1 MVILFMSNTFK
12 AGWKDIKWNDHAIA
26 KKEKDQRRNRKIT
39 VRKKERRQAK
49 QFDTTKHGS

>member
-1 MVILFMSNTFK
+1 MSNTFK